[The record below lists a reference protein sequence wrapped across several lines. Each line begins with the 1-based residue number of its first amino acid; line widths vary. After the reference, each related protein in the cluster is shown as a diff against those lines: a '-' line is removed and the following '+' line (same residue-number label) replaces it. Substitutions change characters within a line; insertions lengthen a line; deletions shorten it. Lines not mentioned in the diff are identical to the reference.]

1 VGRKNWRRVYMFVRM
16 LMIICVLF
24 LSQHAFADE
33 IKTAESEQAKS
44 DIKSEEKSPAKDV
57 APMEEIVVT
66 TTRTEKEVSD
76 APASVSVVTKVEI
89 EKRNIKTIDEAV
101 NTLPGVYN
109 PRNIKGG
116 VLDSLGNGGFTMRGV
131 PGANRALFMMDGVV
145 LNDSYSGSQYND
157 LGIAPENV
165 ERIEVVRGPFSSLYG
180 GYAMGGVVN
189 VITKMPEK
197 REFVFKTGYGSG
209 WERGE
214 APDDLRTFY
223 LSYGDKF
230 KDKLSL
236 FLSYG
241 YKATNGYPADLN
253 VQSSMP
259 TAGITGWSQTI
270 NPQGQTRYLIG
281 DRGDKTWWDDTMTI
295 KAGYDLTEKSK
306 VSFLFT
312 RYRVDIDYDDPHTYL
327 KDASGNP
334 VWSYG
339 SVKEAS
345 FVNPGTP
352 LKIEK
357 NISSLSYETYI
368 ANALL
373 KATVG
378 MAFGGDYQY
387 ISANASTATR
397 SSGPGQ
403 INNTSSDS
411 YNADLQYTVPLW
423 KRHLFTVGGSF
434 QQSQAGTEKHDMTN
448 WQDEDSKTT
457 LVSEAKGKTRTYALF
472 LQDEIMVLDNLSVY
486 PGFRY
491 DWWETYD
498 GYFDQAGTASYPQ
511 HYDSKSKGSLSPKL
525 AVVYKPFEMTTIR
538 TSAGMAF
545 RPPSVYELYSVYIGR
560 GRTTLANPDLK
571 PETNTAWDAGINQ
584 GLWKGAKIGITYFE
598 NYLEDL
604 IYSQTVSET
613 LSERKNVGKAESK
626 GVEIEAEQRF
636 DKWLR
641 LFANFTYTNAK
652 IKENDA
658 KPEIV
663 GKKLVWFPERMFNA
677 GADIEKGPF
686 SASLVGRYVSKRYS
700 NDANSDKENHV
711 WTSYDPYFV
720 ADAKVSYK
728 LTKFS
733 TVSFSVDNIFN
744 RDYFSYFKAPGRSWF
759 TQLTLKF

>member
-1 VGRKNWRRVYMFVRM
+1 MFVRM

-33 IKTAESEQAKS
+33 VKTPESEQVKS
-44 DIKSEEKSPAKDV
+44 DIESEDKSPAKD
-57 APMEEIVVT
+57 AASLEEIVVT
-66 TTRTEKEVSD
+66 ATRTEKEISD
-76 APASVSVVTKVEI
+76 APASVSVVTKEEM

-101 NTLPGVYN
+101 NTVPGVYN

-131 PGANRALFMMDGVV
+131 PGANRALFMMDGVI

-157 LGIAPENV
+157 LGIPPENI

-197 REFVFKTGYGSG
+197 REFVFQTGYGSG

-223 LSYGDKF
+223 LSYGDRF
-230 KDKLSL
+230 KDKLSI
-236 FLSYG
+236 FASYG
-241 YKATNGYPADLN
+241 YKATNGYPPDHIL
-253 VQSSMP
+253 QSSMP
-259 TAGITGWSQTI
+259 TAGITGWTQTT

-281 DRGDKTWWDDTMTI
+281 DRGDKTWWDDNITI
-295 KAGYDLTEKSK
+295 KAGYDFTEKSK

-312 RYRVDIDYDDPHTYL
+312 RYRVDIDYDEPHTYL

-339 SVKEAS
+339 SVKEGS
-345 FVNPGTP
+345 FVSSSSAM
-352 LKIEK
+352 KIEK

-368 ANALL
+368 SNVLL
-373 KATVG
+373 KATIG
-378 MAFGGDYQY
+378 GAFGGDYQY
-387 ISANASTATR
+387 RSGDASTATR
-397 SSGPGQ
+397 WGGPGQ
-403 INNTSSDS
+403 KNNTSSDS
-411 YNADLQYTVPLW
+411 YNADLQCTVPLW
-423 KRHLFTVGGSF
+423 KRHIFTLGGSF
-434 QQSQAGTEKHDMTN
+434 QQSQAGTEKHTLTD
-448 WQDEDSKTT
+448 WKDEDSETT
-457 LVSEAKGKTRTYALF
+457 LVSEAEGKTRTYALF
-472 LQDEIMVLDNLSVY
+472 LQDEIMVLDNLSIY
-486 PGFRY
+486 PGVRY

-498 GYFDQAGTASYPQ
+498 GYFDQAGASGYPQ
-511 HYDSKSKGSLSPKL
+511 HYNSRSKSSVSPKIA
-525 AVVYKPFEMTTIR
+525 AVYRPFEMTTIR
-538 TSAGMAF
+538 TSAGKAF
-545 RPPSVYELYSVYIGR
+545 RPPSVYELYSVYIAR
-560 GRTTLANPDLK
+560 GVTTLSNPDLK
-571 PETNTAWDAGINQ
+571 PETNTSWDAGINQ
-584 GLWKGAKIGITYFE
+584 GLWKGAKIGVTYFE
-598 NYLEDL
+598 NYLKDL
-604 IYSQTVSET
+604 IYTQTVTTT
-613 LSERKNVGKAESK
+613 LSERRNVGKAESK

-636 DKWLR
+636 DRWLR
-641 LFANFTYTNAK
+641 LFANFTYANTKITKNA
-652 IKENDA
+652 A

-677 GADIEKGPF
+677 GADLEKGPF

-700 NDANSDKENHV
+700 NDANSDKENNV
-711 WTSYDPYFV
+711 YTSYDPYFV

-733 TVSFSVDNIFN
+733 TVSFSVDNIFD

-759 TQLTLKF
+759 TQLTLKY